1 MSDTQKTDLPD
12 PETESTIKDK
22 LCIDFHGA
30 AIIDENGREIP
41 ITENMVKQACEK
53 IDPEISWI
61 DKTIISLAVIELA
74 YNRWQR
80 LE

>member
-1 MSDTQKTDLPD
+1 MNDTQKTNLPD
-12 PETESTIKDK
+12 PDTESTIKDK

-53 IDPEISWI
+53 IDPES
-61 DKTIISLAVIELA
+61 A
-74 YNRWQR
+74 
-80 LE
+80 